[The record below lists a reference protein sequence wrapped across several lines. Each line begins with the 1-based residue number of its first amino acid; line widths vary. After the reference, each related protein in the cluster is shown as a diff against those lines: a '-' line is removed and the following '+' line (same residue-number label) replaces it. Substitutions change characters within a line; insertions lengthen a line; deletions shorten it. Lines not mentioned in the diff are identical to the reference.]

1 MLQKKSFGFLGALM
15 GAALLTACGGS
26 GSNFNQTALPMTG
39 SQPAWSANGTSTAY
53 AYPTPKLQTNGTAQA
68 VPGGAALAT
77 PNGYVYEQGATASGY
92 GFYNAQNPCL
102 YPQPGQ
108 QASCS
113 GSSSYYAQQPR
124 AASTGYPTTPAYA
137 ANTAYTG
144 TTPAYGASTPAYG
157 THTAYPSTSAYASN
171 PYGATTQ
178 ANPYATGNAY
188 GTSTQAN
195 PYATGN
201 ANPYGAPATSYGS
214 QAAPTA
220 VAKSEA
226 ERARSRIAPAGV
238 STGTGTGNSGKKG
251 ITF

>member
-15 GAALLTACGGS
+15 VAALLTACGGS

-39 SQPAWSANGTSTAY
+39 SQTGWSANGTSTAY

-77 PNGYVYEQGATASGY
+77 PNGYVYEQGSTASGY

-108 QASCS
+108 QASCA

-124 AASTGYPTTPAYA
+124 ATTGYPTTPAYA

-144 TTPAYGASTPAYG
+144 ATPAYGSTPAYGANTAYPAASAYGSTPAYAA
-157 THTAYPSTSAYASN
+157 TN
-171 PYGATTQ
+171 PYGTATQT
-178 ANPYATGNAY
+178 NPYATGTN
-188 GTSTQAN
+188 N
-195 PYATGN
+195 PYATGT
-201 ANPYGAPATSYGS
+201 ANPYGTTPATAYGS
-214 QAAPTA
+214 QAAPA
-220 VAKSEA
+220 APAKSEA

-238 STGTGTGNSGKKG
+238 STGTGTTTSGKKG
-251 ITF
+251 MTF